1 MYAFTTLLTFLAIGS
16 ASVSAVPLHH
26 RRTCKPHSRI
36 SQGSSVSTTVLE
48 SSTAVPS
55 ATVTSGILAV
65 STKVS
70 SSAEASSTKVSTTE
84 SSVAASSTKASST
97 KAASTSKAS
106 STKVSSTKTSST
118 AAATSTGVVSSL
130 LKKLFPVSHSAF
142 WTTSTASTDALPLSD
157 STLGITNLLKALSH
171 NYVKAPDGKQ
181 SMQAT
186 YPEGSYTFTHSP
198 QGGLSFYATGPSSV
212 SLDDAKEATFS
223 YSVYFEDD
231 FAFNKGGKLP
241 GFYGGDDAT
250 TAVSC
255 SGGRRDD
262 TCWSTRFMWRT
273 GGAGEAYTYLPP
285 DYSANKAVCDVAPFS
300 TCNDVYG
307 ASVGRGSWSFKA
319 GTRTTIGQRVRLN
332 DVGQENG
339 ELEIF
344 VEGESIFTVK
354 GLVFRDKDAGR
365 IRGIQM
371 QTFFGGSDS
380 SWASPKKQST
390 YFSDFSVAVTETL

>member
-65 STKVS
+65 STTVS
-70 SSAEASSTKVSTTE
+70 SSVETSSTKIVSTTE

-106 STKVSSTKTSST
+106 STKAPSTKASSTKTSSS
-118 AAATSTGVVSSL
+118 AAASSTGVVSSL

-157 STLGITNLLKALSH
+157 GTLGITNLLKALSH

-198 QGGLSFYATGPSSV
+198 KGGLSFYATGPSSV

-223 YSVYFEDD
+223 YSVYFEED

-241 GFYGGDDAT
+241 GFCA
-250 TAVSC
+250 C
-255 SGGRRDD
+255 SPLL
-262 TCWSTRFMWRT
+262 RT
-273 GGAGEAYTYLPP
+273 
-285 DYSANKAVCDVAPFS
+285 S
-300 TCNDVYG
+300 
-307 ASVGRGSWSFKA
+307 
-319 GTRTTIGQRVRLN
+319 
-332 DVGQENG
+332 
-339 ELEIF
+339 
-344 VEGESIFTVK
+344 
-354 GLVFRDKDAGR
+354 
-365 IRGIQM
+365 
-371 QTFFGGSDS
+371 
-380 SWASPKKQST
+380 
-390 YFSDFSVAVTETL
+390 